1 MKSIITPNYMYL
13 PVELQKHILSFL
25 NPNAEYFIRNK
36 GRCIARTRKEKHPR
50 CLRKVD
56 FTETLTC
63 YIHQTLGD
71 IFSSRGCRDRTYYYS
86 YYNRYKVPLPPYC
99 ISSDSH

>member
-1 MKSIITPNYMYL
+1 MYL

-25 NPNAEYFIRNK
+25 NPNAEYFIRKK
-36 GRCIARTRKEKHPR
+36 GRCIARTRKDKNPR

-63 YIHQTLGD
+63 SIHQTLGD
-71 IFSSRGCRDRTYYYS
+71 IFSSRGRTTTYYYP
-86 YYNRYKVPLPPYC
+86 YYNRYKVPLPPYR
-99 ISSDSH
+99 ITVDSH